1 MERENYFSLPY
12 ISSSSLH
19 WFERSP
25 LYCRKRM
32 LKEIDDAHASYLD
45 LGNQIHMRVL
55 EPDKYEECYTVLD
68 FEKPTSKNQMGFA
81 KEYADLLKLGI
92 DEAEALLTAYK
103 NNYSTKNTSDKSIQ
117 TNAEELLKE
126 LDKFVSYLLLQ
137 DKYKEILSSSK
148 NILIESVHSAL
159 QANKK
164 ANELLFDSNSLFS
177 VEGKETYSEL
187 PIVWDFPI
195 YFDDEPILKCKS
207 MLDRL
212 IIDHTNK
219 EIIMVDLKTTF
230 SLEVLKKDFD
240 RRDYLRQLSFY
251 WLSVQQFLS
260 NRNQENIF
268 EEYTK
273 KTFVVIATTD
283 PSVIETRVINFTYEE
298 VIEKQFEIIKMIQ
311 EISWHVANDMWD
323 HTKEYYLGDG
333 VEKL

>member
-32 LKEIDDAHASYLD
+32 LKEIEEAQASYLD
-45 LGNQIHMRVL
+45 LGNQIHMKVL
-55 EPDKYEECYTVLD
+55 EPEKYEECYTVLD

-81 KEYADLLKLGI
+81 KEYVDMLKLGVN
-92 DEAEALLTAYK
+92 EQEALLAAYS
-103 NNYSTKNTSDKSIQ
+103 NNYSTKNTSEKNIQ
-117 TNAEELLKE
+117 INAEELRKE
-126 LDKFVSYLLLQ
+126 LDQFISYLLLQ

-148 NILIESVHSAL
+148 NLLIESVHSAL

-164 ANELLFDSNSLFS
+164 ANTLLFDNNNLFS

-187 PIVWDFPI
+187 PILWDFPI
-195 YFDDEPILKCKS
+195 YLDDKPVVKCKS

-212 IIDHTNK
+212 IIDHTTK
-219 EIIMVDLKTTF
+219 EIILVDLKTTF
-230 SLEVLKKDFD
+230 SLDVLKKDFD
-240 RRDYLRQLSFY
+240 NRNYLRQLSFY
-251 WLSVQQFLS
+251 WLSIKQFLS
-260 NRNQENIF
+260 NKSQENIF

-273 KTFVVIATTD
+273 KTYLVVVTTD
-283 PSVIETRVINFTYEE
+283 PAVTETRVLEFTYED
-298 VIEKQFEIIKMIQ
+298 VLSKQIDIVKLVQ
-311 EISWHVANDMWD
+311 EISWHVINDQWE